1 MRLNRVKNK
10 NLMLSKTSQG
20 FFYATLAVALFSTKS
35 IFIKWAYLYQVD
47 TTTLLTWRML
57 IALPFYAYILF
68 KLLQQ
73 PLRTPLS
80 ANSLISMTLLGV
92 MGYYL
97 ASWLDLHALNFI
109 SAHFER
115 LILYTYPAFVL
126 LINAIWQKRT
136 IKLIEVVSLGI
147 AYSGLLLIFQHD
159 FQIQG
164 SSVVF
169 GTLLVLAASL
179 SFSFYVVGS
188 QKYSGR
194 YGSKLF
200 TCIAMLAATVVIFLH
215 FLLTHEVAALNQPWQ
230 VIALAAAI
238 AIIATVIPSFLM
250 NAAIEQIG
258 ANNASISGSLG
269 PVLTTLFAVMILDE
283 SFTLTHAI
291 GMALVISGIY
301 YLSQQHKKMSQNTK
315 Q

>member
-1 MRLNRVKNK
+1 
-10 NLMLSKTSQG
+10 MLSKTSQG

>member
-1 MRLNRVKNK
+1 
-10 NLMLSKTSQG
+10 MLSKTSQG

-35 IFIKWAYLYQVD
+35 IFIKWAYIYQVD

-269 PVLTTLFAVMILDE
+269 PVLTTLFAVIILDE